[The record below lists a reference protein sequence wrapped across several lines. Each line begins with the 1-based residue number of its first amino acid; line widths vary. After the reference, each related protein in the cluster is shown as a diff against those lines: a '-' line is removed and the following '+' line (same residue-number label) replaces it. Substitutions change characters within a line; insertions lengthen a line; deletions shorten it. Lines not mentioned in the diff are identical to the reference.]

1 MTPASRGVALMLA
14 AAVLFSAMATFAGA
28 AHRLDPGLS
37 TVVTSV
43 GRSAVNLGA
52 LVLLG
57 LPDLGRLWG
66 DRRPALWVRGVLGAF
81 SLLTYFAALAWVGI
95 GEAAFLNQTSAV
107 WVALLAPLVVG
118 ERTNRWTWLA
128 VAGSMVGVGLLA
140 HPREVPGDL
149 AGRVAGLAS
158 GLFAAGAYLSIRRAS
173 ATNSPLAIVFY
184 FTLVATVVS
193 LGLALV
199 LGVSWPRDPA
209 VWGCLVG
216 SGLAATFAQLVMT
229 EAYRIGRAG
238 PVAAAGAAGPLLNT
252 LAGWAVLDQVPD
264 ARAGM
269 GMAVLLVSG
278 VALPFL
284 AARDTARATVVR

>member
-1 MTPASRGVALMLA
+1 MTPASRGVLLMLVA
-14 AAVLFSAMATFAGA
+14 AALFSAMATFAGA

-37 TVVTSV
+37 TVVTSA
-43 GRSAVNLGA
+43 GRSGVNLIA
-52 LVLLG
+52 LLLLG
-57 LPDLGRLWG
+57 LPDPRRLWG
-66 DRRPALWVRGVLGAF
+66 DGRPALWVRGVLGAA

-107 WVALLAPLVVG
+107 WVAVLAPFVLG

-128 VAGSMVGVGLLA
+128 VAGSMVGVGMLA
-140 HPREVPGDL
+140 QPRELPGDL
-149 AGRVAGLAS
+149 PGRAAGLTS

-173 ATNSPLAIVFY
+173 STNPPVVIVFY

-193 LGLALV
+193 LGLAFG
-199 LGVSWPRDPA
+199 LGVRWPRDPA

-229 EAYRIGRAG
+229 EAYRVGRAG

-252 LAGWAVLDQVPD
+252 LAGWAVLGQVPD

-284 AARDTARATVVR
+284 AARDAARATVVP